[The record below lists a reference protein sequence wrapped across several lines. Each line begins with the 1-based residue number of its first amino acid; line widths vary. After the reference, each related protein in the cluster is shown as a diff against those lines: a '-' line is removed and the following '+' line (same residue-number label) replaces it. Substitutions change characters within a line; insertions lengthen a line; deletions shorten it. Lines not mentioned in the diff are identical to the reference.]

1 MRWNVLLLALS
12 AVSFGAT
19 AQETTDSLQR
29 STNRVVE
36 EIQVVGKISGPPIWR
51 VSNGEND
58 LWILGYPMWVPEDLT
73 WQSDFLDDVMTHA
86 DEFLTYSG
94 ARYVPSNPL
103 KAIRALRQFR
113 RMQRIRDRGTLGD
126 VLSEDQYRLF
136 KGVKLR
142 YLPKR
147 NNLER
152 MRPSFASK
160 EIFESAADSAGLV
173 RGRTLVH
180 LAMEKRAKK
189 HKVTKLPARL
199 SLSDTAVLD
208 AMEKMPRSA
217 GQFCLQVRLQDIDA
231 QLEALTSLAVAW
243 AEGDL
248 ALAKSYND
256 DSVPEACHPL
266 ASQPKELMQLVS
278 RSLALW
284 HENADRALRNNES
297 TFATVPLNE
306 LLHTDGPLSRLS
318 QRGYQT
324 RVL

>member
-1 MRWNVLLLALS
+1 MRWNVLLLAFS
-12 AVSFGAT
+12 VVAFGAT

-36 EIQVVGKISGPPIWR
+36 EIQVVGEISGPPIWR

-58 LWILGYPMWVPEDLT
+58 LWILGYPKWVPEDLT

-94 ARYVPSNPL
+94 MSYTPSNPL

-113 RMQRIRDRGTLGD
+113 RMQRIPDRGTLED

-136 KGVKLR
+136 REVKLR

-160 EIFESAADSAGLV
+160 KIFDSAVDSAGLV
-173 RGRTLVH
+173 RGSTLVH
-180 LAMEKRAKK
+180 LAMKKRAKK
-189 HKVTKLPARL
+189 HKVTELSARL
-199 SLSDTAVLD
+199 SMNDTAILD
-208 AMEKMPRSA
+208 AMEKMPQSA
-217 GQFCLQVRLQDIDA
+217 GQFCLQARLQDLDA
-231 QLEALTSLAVAW
+231 QLEAITSLAVAW

-248 ALAKSYND
+248 ALAKSYAD
-256 DSVPEACHPL
+256 DTVAEACL
-266 ASQPKELMQLVS
+266 AGQPKELIQLGS

-284 HENADRALRNNES
+284 HENVDRALRNNES
-297 TFATVPLNE
+297 TFATVPLGD
-306 LLHTDGPLSRLS
+306 LLRTDGLLSRLS
-318 QRGYQT
+318 QRGYQV

>member
-58 LWILGYPMWVPEDLT
+58 LWILGYPKWVPEDLT

-94 ARYVPSNPL
+94 MSYTPSNPL

-113 RMQRIRDRGTLGD
+113 RMQRIPDRGTLGD

-136 KGVKLR
+136 KEVKLR

-152 MRPSFASK
+152 LRPSFASK
-160 EIFESAADSAGLV
+160 EIFDSAADSAGLV
-173 RGRTLVH
+173 RGWTLVQ
-180 LAMEKRAKK
+180 AMEKRAKK

-217 GQFCLQVRLQDIDA
+217 GQFCLQARLQDLGA

-248 ALAKSYND
+248 ALAKSYTD
-256 DSVPEACHPL
+256 DTVTEACL
-266 ASQPKELMQLVS
+266 AGQPKELTQLES

-284 HENADRALRNNES
+284 HENIDRALRQNES
-297 TFATVPLNE
+297 TFATVPLDS
-306 LLHTDGPLSRLS
+306 LLRTDGPLSRLS
-318 QRGYQT
+318 QRGYQV